1 MSEQVEHNEKVLSTK
16 QRLVFFGKSRLL
28 MAKRLFKDL
37 NNGPSKL
44 HVDSS
49 PFSGKVIGESVT
61 ALWRDENPK
70 ERDLTAGK
78 IQNLRVACIALNNII
93 VPKGKTFSFWKHIGR
108 TTKRKGYVLG
118 REVREG
124 CIIPTMGGGIC
135 QLSNALYDSCLKA
148 GIEVTER
155 HGHTEVI
162 AGSLAEQNRD
172 ATVFWNYVDFR
183 FKAHCDIKIQAYMT
197 HDNLVIRLLG
207 EQSGGFTVDDVK
219 SRDISEIGNCYSC
232 GKTDC
237 SMHVDIKSSDIKF
250 GKQAL
255 VLDAMSPWVNDYILN
270 HINESYYA
278 FLPLDGHKLK
288 KAQYKW
294 KLKADKSYY
303 FTFDTLKRSRAVRG
317 LGPKGKLQEVLYNYD
332 YSLGRKMAKKIPYDV
347 SHVVVAQ
354 NLLPALWDSGVL
366 WGRSFDVI
374 MTRLPMKNLQSVLD
388 EAHNLHPTST
398 TLADFRVSKDI
409 VDLEWKALSAASRV
423 ITTHS
428 GIRDVFG
435 SKAVYIPE
443 DIKFGEAKETVRDY
457 IMLGGP
463 ALARKGVYEFLAAFG
478 ENGYKL
484 CAPGKAYEND
494 SAAEKIEALPTN
506 WREIVKA
513 LILPAYV
520 EHSNVWVKRA
530 MEAGIPCIVSKNCG
544 LQAQTGLIVL
554 DELSPSSIQAAYEK
568 LDLE

>member
-1 MSEQVEHNEKVLSTK
+1 MSSDPEHSEKVLSPK
-16 QRLVFFGKSRLL
+16 QRVIFFGKSRVLI
-28 MAKRLFKDL
+28 AKRLLKDL
-37 NNGPSKL
+37 NNGPAKL
-44 HVDSS
+44 DADPL
-49 PFSGKVIGESVT
+49 PFKGNVIGESVT

-78 IQNLRVACIALNNII
+78 IQNLRVACKALNNLI

-108 TTKRKGYVLG
+108 TTKVKGYVLG

-135 QLSNALYDSCLKA
+135 QLSNALYDSCLKG

-197 HDNLVIRLLG
+197 HDNLVIRLIG
-207 EQSGGFTVDDVK
+207 EDTGNYTVDDVQ

-237 SMHVDIKSSDIKF
+237 SMHVEIKASDIKF

-255 VLDAMSPWVNDYILN
+255 VLDAKNSLVNDYLVN
-270 HINESYYA
+270 HITEPYYA
-278 FLPLDGHKLK
+278 FLPLNGEKLK
-288 KAQYKW
+288 KAQYQW
-294 KLKADKSYY
+294 KLKADKTRY
-303 FTFDTLKRSRAVRG
+303 FTLDALKRSRAVRG
-317 LGPKGKLQEVLYNYD
+317 LGQNGRLQEVLYNYD
-332 YSLGRKMAKKIPYDV
+332 YKLGSKMARKIPYDV

-354 NLLPALWDSGVL
+354 NLLPALWESGVL

-374 MTRLPMKNLQSVLD
+374 MTRLPMKHLQSVLD
-388 EAHNLHPTST
+388 DAHKKHPSST
-398 TLADFRVSKDI
+398 TLSDFRVPQNI
-409 VDLEWKALSAASRV
+409 VELEWKALSAASRV
-423 ITTHS
+423 ITSHT

-435 SKAVYIPE
+435 SRAVYLPE
-443 DIKFGEAKETVRDY
+443 DIKFGTVKHGEGNY

-463 ALARKGVYEFLAAFG
+463 ALARKGVYEFMDAFSSS
-478 ENGYKL
+478 NCKL
-484 CAPGKAYEND
+484 CAPGKAYENNTIVERID
-494 SAAEKIEALPTN
+494 PLPDN
-506 WREIVKA
+506 WREKVKV
-513 LILPAYV
+513 LILPAYI

-530 MEAGIPCIVSKNCG
+530 MEAGIPSIVSSNCG
-544 LQAQTGLIVL
+544 LQAQVGLTVL
-554 DELSPSSIQAAYEK
+554 DEVNESSFRDAYEK
-568 LDLE
+568 LSLD